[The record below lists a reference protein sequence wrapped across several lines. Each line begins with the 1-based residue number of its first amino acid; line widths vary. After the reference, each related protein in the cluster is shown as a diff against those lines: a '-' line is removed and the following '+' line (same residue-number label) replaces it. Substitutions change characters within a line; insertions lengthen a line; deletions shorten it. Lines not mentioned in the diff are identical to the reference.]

1 MTELSSIRNFSIV
14 AHIDHGKS
22 TLADRLIQFC
32 GGLTDREMKEQV
44 LDSMEL
50 ERERGITIK
59 AQTVR
64 LSYKSN
70 DGKTY
75 ILNIMDTPGHVDFS
89 YEVSRSLSACDGVLL
104 LVDATQGLEA
114 QTIAHYNVASELG
127 LKIIPVINKI
137 DLPSANTDS
146 VLSDLSELLHI
157 DKKEILKVSA
167 KSGMGVDKLI
177 ERIIIDIPEP
187 KGNLSNSLKAFIIDS
202 WFDNYLGIVVLI
214 KVVDGSIELKDK
226 IKVLSNKREFIVDK
240 LGTFNP
246 EMTNLSTL
254 SSGMVGFM
262 IASIKTLD
270 SAPVGDTIVLAKD
283 ENALPLAGFKKIQ
296 PRVYSGF
303 YPVDSNDYQES
314 KKALD
319 KLSLNDNSFTY
330 EPESSQ
336 SLGHGFR
343 CGFLGLLHMEII
355 RERVQREYNLEFLMT
370 VPSVTYRIEDKKGQ
384 TLDIRKPSD
393 LPDDNSLKCYYEP
406 IALISIVTPS
416 QYLGSVIEL
425 CTSKRG
431 AQQDLIYRSNMVE
444 IRYEIP
450 LSEIIYDFFDTLK
463 SASKGYAS
471 YDYDIID
478 YRESKMLRLD
488 IHVNKKKVDALSQIL
503 HKDNAYKRSKELIE
517 NLKKLI
523 PRQNFEITIQGCVG
537 SKVLSSTSIRGY
549 RKDVTAK
556 LYGGDVTRKMKLL
569 KKQKEGKKKMKKI
582 GNVEI
587 PREAFYKFLSTS
599 D

>member
-1 MTELSSIRNFSIV
+1 MNIRNIAIV

-22 TLADRLIQFC
+22 TLADRLIEKY
-32 GGLTDREMKEQV
+32 GDISSRNMKEQV
-44 LDSMEL
+44 LDSMDL

-59 AQTVR
+59 AQTVS
-64 LSYKSN
+64 LKVDYNKQ
-70 DGKTY
+70 KY
-75 ILNIMDTPGHVDFS
+75 NINIIDTPGHVDFS

-146 VLSDLSELLHI
+146 VSSDLSELLHI

-167 KSGMGVDKLI
+167 KSGIGVDNLI

-270 SAPVGDTIVLAKD
+270 SAPVGDTIILAKD

-384 TLDIRKPSD
+384 TRDIRKPSD

-503 HKDNAYKRSKELIE
+503 HEDNAYRRSKELIE

-587 PREAFYKFLSTS
+587 PREAFYKFLSTT

>member
-1 MTELSSIRNFSIV
+1 MNIRNIAIV

-22 TLADRLIQFC
+22 TLADRLIEKY
-32 GGLTDREMKEQV
+32 GDISSRNMKEQI
-44 LDSMEL
+44 LDSMDL

-59 AQTVR
+59 AQTVS
-64 LSYKSN
+64 LNS
-70 DGKTY
+70 TY
-75 ILNIMDTPGHVDFS
+75 MGDTFNINIIDTPGHVDFS
-89 YEVSRSLSACDGVLL
+89 YEVSRSLSACDGVML

-114 QTIAHYNVASELG
+114 QTIAHFNMARELN
-127 LKIIPVINKI
+127 LIIIPVINKI
-137 DLPSANTDS
+137 DLPSAD
-146 VLSDLSELLHI
+146 VEAVKKDLSELLDI
-157 DKKEILKVSA
+157 NQNEILSVSA
-167 KSGMGVDKLI
+167 KSGLGVEDLM

-187 KGNLSNSLKAFIIDS
+187 KGQISKALKAFIIDS

-214 KVVDGSIELKDK
+214 KIIDGTINIKDK
-226 IKVLSNKREFIVDK
+226 IKVFSNKREFLVDK

-246 EMTNLSTL
+246 TMTNSSKL
-254 SSGMVGFM
+254 SSGQVGFM

-270 SAPVGDTIVLAKD
+270 SAPVGDTILISKNDLSAP
-283 ENALPLAGFKKIQ
+283 LPGFKKIQ

-370 VPSVTYRIEDKKGQ
+370 VPSVTYRVENKKGDVN
-384 TLDIRKPSD
+384 DIRKPSD
-393 LPDDNSLKCYYEP
+393 LPDDNSIKCYYEP

-416 QYLGSVIEL
+416 EYLGSVIEL

-431 AQQDLIYRSNMVE
+431 IQKDLIYRSNMAE
-444 IRYEIP
+444 IKYEIP

-478 YRESKMLRLD
+478 YRESSMIRLD
-488 IHVNKKKVDALSQIL
+488 ILVNKKKIDALSQIL
-503 HKDNAYKRSKELIE
+503 HKDNSYRRSRELIE

-523 PRQNFEITIQGCVG
+523 PRQSFEITIQGCVG
-537 SKVLSSTSIRGY
+537 AKILSSTSIKGY

-599 D
+599 EE

>member
-1 MTELSSIRNFSIV
+1 MNIRNIAIV

-22 TLADRLIQFC
+22 TLADRLIEKY
-32 GGLTDREMKEQV
+32 GDISSRNMKEQI
-44 LDSMEL
+44 LDSMDL

-59 AQTVR
+59 AQTVS
-64 LSYKSN
+64 LNS
-70 DGKTY
+70 TY
-75 ILNIMDTPGHVDFS
+75 MGDTFNINIIDTPGHVDFS
-89 YEVSRSLSACDGVLL
+89 YEVSRSLSACDGVML

-114 QTIAHYNVASELG
+114 QTIAHFNMARELN
-127 LKIIPVINKI
+127 LIIIPVINKI
-137 DLPSANTDS
+137 DLPSAD
-146 VLSDLSELLHI
+146 VEAVKKDLSELLDI
-157 DKKEILKVSA
+157 NQNEILSVSA
-167 KSGMGVDKLI
+167 KSGLGVEDLM

-187 KGNLSNSLKAFIIDS
+187 KGQISKELKAFIIDS

-214 KVVDGSIELKDK
+214 KIIDGTINIKDK
-226 IKVLSNKREFIVDK
+226 IKVFSNKREFLVDK

-246 EMTNLSTL
+246 TMTNSSKL
-254 SSGMVGFM
+254 SSGQVGFM

-270 SAPVGDTIVLAKD
+270 SAPVGDTILISKNDLSAP
-283 ENALPLAGFKKIQ
+283 LPGFKKIQ

-370 VPSVTYRIEDKKGQ
+370 VPSVTYRVENKKGDVN
-384 TLDIRKPSD
+384 DIRKPSD
-393 LPDDNSLKCYYEP
+393 LPDDNSIKCYYEP

-416 QYLGSVIEL
+416 EYLGSVIEL

-431 AQQDLIYRSNMVE
+431 IQKDLIYRSNMAE
-444 IRYEIP
+444 IKYEIP

-478 YRESKMLRLD
+478 YRESSMIRLD
-488 IHVNKKKVDALSQIL
+488 ILVNKKKIDALSQIL
-503 HKDNAYKRSKELIE
+503 HKDNSYRRSRELIE

-523 PRQNFEITIQGCVG
+523 PRQSFEITIQGCVG
-537 SKVLSSTSIRGY
+537 AKILSSTSIKGY

-599 D
+599 EE

>member
-1 MTELSSIRNFSIV
+1 MNIRNIAIV

-22 TLADRLIQFC
+22 TLADRLIEKY
-32 GGLTDREMKEQV
+32 GDISSRKMKEQI
-44 LDSMEL
+44 LDSMDL

-59 AQTVR
+59 AQTVS
-64 LSYKSN
+64 LNASYMGDN
-70 DGKTY
+70 Y
-75 ILNIMDTPGHVDFS
+75 NINIIDTPGHVDFS
-89 YEVSRSLSACDGVLL
+89 YEVSRSLSACDCVML
-104 LVDATQGLEA
+104 LVDATQGLES
-114 QTIAHYNVASELG
+114 QTIAHFNMARELN
-127 LKIIPVINKI
+127 LVIIPVINKI
-137 DLPSANTDS
+137 DLPSADPDA
-146 VLSDLSELLHI
+146 VKKDLSELLDI
-157 DKKEILKVSA
+157 NQNEILSVSA
-167 KSGMGVDKLI
+167 KSGLGVEDLI
-177 ERIIIDIPEP
+177 ERVIIDIPDP
-187 KGNLSNSLKAFIIDS
+187 KGLMSNDLKAFIIDS

-214 KVVDGSIELKDK
+214 KIIDGSISIKDK
-226 IKVLSNKREFIVDK
+226 IKVFSNKREFLVDK

-246 EMTNLSTL
+246 TMTNLSKL
-254 SSGMVGFM
+254 SSGQVGFM

-270 SAPVGDTIVLAKD
+270 SAPVGDTIILAK
-283 ENALPLAGFKKIQ
+283 NNTLAPLPGFKKIQ

-370 VPSVTYRIEDKKGQ
+370 VPSVTYRVENKKGEVN
-384 TLDIRKPSD
+384 DIRKPSD
-393 LPDDNSLKCYYEP
+393 LPDDNSIKCYYEP
-406 IALISIVTPS
+406 IALISIVTPTE
-416 QYLGSVIEL
+416 YLGSVIEL

-431 AQQDLIYRSNMVE
+431 TQKDLIYRSNMAE
-444 IRYEIP
+444 IKYEIP

-478 YRESKMLRLD
+478 YRESSMIRLD
-488 IHVNKKKVDALSQIL
+488 IHVNKKKIDALSQIL
-503 HKDNAYKRSKELIE
+503 HKDNSYRRSRELID

-523 PRQNFEITIQGCVG
+523 PRQSFEITIQGCVG
-537 SKVLSSTSIRGY
+537 AKILSSTSIKGY

-587 PREAFYKFLSTS
+587 PREAFYKFLSTTEE
-599 D
+599 

>member
-1 MTELSSIRNFSIV
+1 MNIRNIAIV

-22 TLADRLIQFC
+22 TLADRMIEKY
-32 GGLTDREMKEQV
+32 GDISSRKMKEQI
-44 LDSMEL
+44 LDSMDL

-59 AQTVR
+59 AQTVS
-64 LSYKSN
+64 LNKSYL
-70 DGKTY
+70 GQEY
-75 ILNIMDTPGHVDFS
+75 NINIIDTPGHVDFS
-89 YEVSRSLSACDGVLL
+89 YEVSRSLSACDGVIL

-114 QTIAHYNVASELG
+114 QTIAHFNVARDLG

-137 DLPSANTDS
+137 DLPSADTDA
-146 VLSDLSELLHI
+146 VKKDLSELLEI
-157 DKKEILKVSA
+157 DSSEILNVSA
-167 KSGMGVDKLI
+167 KSGVGVDELI
-177 ERIIIDIPEP
+177 EKIIINIPEP
-187 KGNLSNSLKAFIIDS
+187 KGLINGDLKAFIIDS
-202 WFDNYLGIVVLI
+202 WFDNYLGIVVLVKI
-214 KVVDGSIELKDK
+214 IDGQISLKDK
-226 IKVLSNKREFIVDK
+226 IKVFSNKREFIVDK

-246 EMTNLSTL
+246 TMTN
-254 SSGMVGFM
+254 SSILQSGQVGFM

-270 SAPVGDTIVLAKD
+270 SAPVGDTIILAKND
-283 ENALPLAGFKKIQ
+283 NATALAGFKQIQ

-370 VPSVTYRIEDKKGQ
+370 VPSVTYRVENKKGEIN
-384 TLDIRKPSD
+384 DIRKPSD
-393 LPDDNSLKCYYEP
+393 LPDDNSIKCYYEP

-416 QYLGSVIEL
+416 QHLGSVIEL

-431 AQQDLIYRSNMVE
+431 VQKDLIYRSNMAE
-444 IRYEIP
+444 IKYEIP

-478 YRESKMLRLD
+478 YRESKMIRLD
-488 IHVNKKKVDALSQIL
+488 IHVNKKKIDALSQIL
-503 HKDNAYKRSKELIE
+503 HKDNSYRRSRELIE

-523 PRQNFEITIQGCVG
+523 PRQSFEITIQGCVG
-537 SKVLSSTSIRGY
+537 AKILSSTSIKGY

-599 D
+599 EE

>member
-1 MTELSSIRNFSIV
+1 MNIRNIAIV

-22 TLADRLIQFC
+22 TLADRMIEKY
-32 GGLTDREMKEQV
+32 GDISSRKMKEQI
-44 LDSMEL
+44 LDSMDL

-59 AQTVR
+59 AQTVS
-64 LSYKSN
+64 LNKSYL
-70 DGKTY
+70 GQEY
-75 ILNIMDTPGHVDFS
+75 NINIIDTPGHVDFS
-89 YEVSRSLSACDGVLL
+89 YEVSRSLSACDGVIL

-114 QTIAHYNVASELG
+114 QTIAHFNVARDLG

-137 DLPSANTDS
+137 DLPSADTDA
-146 VLSDLSELLHI
+146 VKKDLSELLEI
-157 DKKEILKVSA
+157 DSSEILNVSA
-167 KSGMGVDKLI
+167 KSGVGVDELI
-177 ERIIIDIPEP
+177 EKIIINIPEP
-187 KGNLSNSLKAFIIDS
+187 KGLINGDLKAFIIDS
-202 WFDNYLGIVVLI
+202 WFDNYLGIVVLVKI
-214 KVVDGSIELKDK
+214 IDGQISLKDK
-226 IKVLSNKREFIVDK
+226 IKVFSNKREFIVDK

-246 EMTNLSTL
+246 TMTN
-254 SSGMVGFM
+254 SSILKSGQVGFM

-270 SAPVGDTIVLAKD
+270 SAPVGDTIILAKND
-283 ENALPLAGFKKIQ
+283 NATALAGFKKIQ

-370 VPSVTYRIEDKKGQ
+370 VPSVTYRVENKKGEIN
-384 TLDIRKPSD
+384 DIRKPSD
-393 LPDDNSLKCYYEP
+393 LPDDNSIKCYYEP

-416 QYLGSVIEL
+416 QHLGSVIEL

-431 AQQDLIYRSNMVE
+431 VQKDLIYRSNMAE
-444 IRYEIP
+444 IKYEIP

-478 YRESKMLRLD
+478 YRESKMIRLD
-488 IHVNKKKVDALSQIL
+488 IHVNKKKIDALSQIL
-503 HKDNAYKRSKELIE
+503 HKDNSYRRSRELIE

-523 PRQNFEITIQGCVG
+523 PRQSFEITIQGCVG
-537 SKVLSSTSIRGY
+537 AKILSSTSIKGY

-599 D
+599 EE

>member
-1 MTELSSIRNFSIV
+1 V

-22 TLADRLIQFC
+22 TLADRLIEKY
-32 GGLTDREMKEQV
+32 GDISSRKMKEQI
-44 LDSMEL
+44 LDSMDL

-59 AQTVR
+59 AQTVS
-64 LSYKSN
+64 LNASYMGDN
-70 DGKTY
+70 Y
-75 ILNIMDTPGHVDFS
+75 NINIIDTPGHVDFS
-89 YEVSRSLSACDGVLL
+89 YEVSRSLSACDGVML

-114 QTIAHYNVASELG
+114 QTIAHFNMARELN
-127 LKIIPVINKI
+127 LVIIPVINKI
-137 DLPSANTDS
+137 DLPSADPDA
-146 VLSDLSELLHI
+146 VKKDLSELLDI
-157 DKKEILKVSA
+157 NQNEILSVSA
-167 KSGMGVDKLI
+167 KSGLGVEDLI
-177 ERIIIDIPEP
+177 ERVIIDIPEP
-187 KGNLSNSLKAFIIDS
+187 KGLMSNDLKAFIIDS

-214 KVVDGSIELKDK
+214 KIIDGSISIKDK
-226 IKVLSNKREFIVDK
+226 IKVFSNKREFLVDK

-246 EMTNLSTL
+246 TMTNLSKL
-254 SSGMVGFM
+254 SSGQVGFM

-270 SAPVGDTIVLAKD
+270 SAPVGDTIIPAK
-283 ENALPLAGFKKIQ
+283 NSTSAPLPGFKKIQ

-370 VPSVTYRIEDKKGQ
+370 VPSVTYRVENKKGEVN
-384 TLDIRKPSD
+384 DIRKPSD
-393 LPDDNSLKCYYEP
+393 LPDDNSIKCYYEP
-406 IALISIVTPS
+406 IALISIVTPAE
-416 QYLGSVIEL
+416 YLGSVIEL

-431 AQQDLIYRSNMVE
+431 TQKDLIYRSNMAE
-444 IRYEIP
+444 IKYEIP

-463 SASKGYAS
+463 SVSKGYAS

-478 YRESKMLRLD
+478 YRESSMIRLD
-488 IHVNKKKVDALSQIL
+488 IHVNKKKIDALSQIL
-503 HKDNAYKRSKELIE
+503 HKDNSYRRSRELID

-523 PRQNFEITIQGCVG
+523 PRQSFEITIQGCVG
-537 SKVLSSTSIRGY
+537 AKILSSTSIKGY

-587 PREAFYKFLSTS
+587 PREAFYKFLSTTEE
-599 D
+599 

>member
-1 MTELSSIRNFSIV
+1 MNIRNIAIV

-22 TLADRLIQFC
+22 TLADRLIEKY
-32 GGLTDREMKEQV
+32 GSINSRNMKDQV
-44 LDSMEL
+44 LDSMDL

-59 AQTVR
+59 AQTV
-64 LSYKSN
+64 S
-70 DGKTY
+70 
-75 ILNIMDTPGHVDFS
+75 LNVIHNNQEYNINIIDTPGHVDFS

-114 QTIAHYNVASELG
+114 QTIAHYNVASDLG
-127 LKIIPVINKI
+127 LRIIPVINKI
-137 DLPSANTDS
+137 DLPSADAKS
-146 VLSDLSELLHI
+146 VSKDLSELLGI
-157 DKKEILKVSA
+157 DEDEILHASA
-167 KSGMGVDKLI
+167 KSGIGIQEII
-177 ERIIIDIPEP
+177 ERVINDIPMP
-187 KGNLSNSLKAFIIDS
+187 KGESDKPMKAFIIDS

-214 KVVDGSIELKDK
+214 KIINGSIKLKDK
-226 IKVLSNKREFIVDK
+226 IKVISNKREFIVDK

-246 EMTNLSTL
+246 DMTNLPAL
-254 SSGMVGFM
+254 NSGMVGFM

-270 SAPVGDTIVLAKD
+270 SAPVGDTITISSDQNAT
-283 ENALPLAGFKKIQ
+283 ALPGFKKIQ

-370 VPSVTYRIEDKKGQ
+370 VPSVTYRVEDKTGKVSN
-384 TLDIRKPSD
+384 IRKPSD
-393 LPDDNSLKCYYEP
+393 LPDDNSIKCYYEP

-425 CTSKRG
+425 CTSKR
-431 AQQDLIYRSNMVE
+431 ATQKDLIYRSNMVE

-478 YRESKMLRLD
+478 YRESKMIRLD

-503 HKDNAYKRSKELIE
+503 HRDNSYRRSKELIE

-523 PRQNFEITIQGCVG
+523 PRQNFEITIQGCIG

-599 D
+599 E

>member
-1 MTELSSIRNFSIV
+1 MNIRNIAIV

-22 TLADRLIQFC
+22 TLADRMIEKY
-32 GGLTDREMKEQV
+32 GDISSRKMKEQI
-44 LDSMEL
+44 LDSMDL

-59 AQTVR
+59 AQTVS
-64 LSYKSN
+64 LNKSYL
-70 DGKTY
+70 GQEY
-75 ILNIMDTPGHVDFS
+75 NINIIDTPGHVDFS
-89 YEVSRSLSACDGVLL
+89 YEVSRSLSACDGVIL

-114 QTIAHYNVASELG
+114 QTIAHFNVARDLG

-137 DLPSANTDS
+137 DLPSADTDA
-146 VLSDLSELLHI
+146 VKKDLSELLEI
-157 DKKEILKVSA
+157 DSSEILNVSA
-167 KSGMGVDKLI
+167 KSGVGVDELI
-177 ERIIIDIPEP
+177 EKIIINIPEP
-187 KGNLSNSLKAFIIDS
+187 KGLINGDLKAFIIDS
-202 WFDNYLGIVVLI
+202 WFDNYLGIVVLVKI
-214 KVVDGSIELKDK
+214 IDGQISLKDK
-226 IKVLSNKREFIVDK
+226 IKVFSNKREFIVDK

-246 EMTNLSTL
+246 TMTN
-254 SSGMVGFM
+254 SSILKSGQVGFM

-270 SAPVGDTIVLAKD
+270 SAPVGDTIILAKND
-283 ENALPLAGFKKIQ
+283 NATALAGFKKIQ

-370 VPSVTYRIEDKKGQ
+370 VPSVTYRVENKKGEIN
-384 TLDIRKPSD
+384 DIRKPSD
-393 LPDDNSLKCYYEP
+393 LPDDNSIKCYYEP

-416 QYLGSVIEL
+416 QHLGSVIEL

-431 AQQDLIYRSNMVE
+431 IQKDLIYRSNMAE
-444 IRYEIP
+444 IKYEIP

-478 YRESKMLRLD
+478 YRESKMIRLD
-488 IHVNKKKVDALSQIL
+488 IHVNKKKIDALSQIL
-503 HKDNAYKRSKELIE
+503 HKDNSYRRSRELIE

-523 PRQNFEITIQGCVG
+523 PRQSFEITIQGCVG
-537 SKVLSSTSIRGY
+537 AKILSSSSIKGY

-599 D
+599 EE

>member
-1 MTELSSIRNFSIV
+1 MNIRNIAIV

-22 TLADRLIQFC
+22 TLADRLIEKY
-32 GGLTDREMKEQV
+32 GDISSRNMKEQV
-44 LDSMEL
+44 LDSMDL

-59 AQTVR
+59 AQTVS
-64 LSYKSN
+64 LKVDYNKQ
-70 DGKTY
+70 KY
-75 ILNIMDTPGHVDFS
+75 NINIIDTPGHVDFS

-127 LKIIPVINKI
+127 LKIIPVVNKI

-146 VLSDLSELLHI
+146 VSSDLSALLHI

-503 HKDNAYKRSKELIE
+503 HRDNAYKRSKELIE

>member
-1 MTELSSIRNFSIV
+1 MNIRNIAIV

-22 TLADRLIQFC
+22 TLADRLIEKY
-32 GGLTDREMKEQV
+32 GNINSRNMKEQI
-44 LDSMEL
+44 LDSMDL

-59 AQTVR
+59 AQTVS
-64 LSYKSN
+64 LNS
-70 DGKTY
+70 TY
-75 ILNIMDTPGHVDFS
+75 MGDTFNINIIDTPGHVDFS
-89 YEVSRSLSACDGVLL
+89 YEVSRSLSACDGVML

-114 QTIAHYNVASELG
+114 QTIAHFNMARELN
-127 LKIIPVINKI
+127 LIIIPVINKI
-137 DLPSANTDS
+137 DLPSAD
-146 VLSDLSELLHI
+146 VEAVKKDLSELL
-157 DKKEILKVSA
+157 DVNQNEILSVSA
-167 KSGMGVDKLI
+167 KSGSGVEDLM

-187 KGNLSNSLKAFIIDS
+187 KGQISKALKAFIIDS

-214 KVVDGSIELKDK
+214 KIIDGTINIKDK
-226 IKVLSNKREFIVDK
+226 IKVFSNKREFLVDK

-246 EMTNLSTL
+246 TMTNSSKL
-254 SSGMVGFM
+254 SSGQVGFM

-270 SAPVGDTIVLAKD
+270 SAPVGDTILISKNDLSAP
-283 ENALPLAGFKKIQ
+283 LPGFKKIQ

-370 VPSVTYRIEDKKGQ
+370 VPSVTYRVENKKGDIN
-384 TLDIRKPSD
+384 DIRKPSD
-393 LPDDNSLKCYYEP
+393 LPDDNSIKCYYEP

-416 QYLGSVIEL
+416 EYLGSVIEL

-431 AQQDLIYRSNMVE
+431 IQKDLIYRSNMAE
-444 IRYEIP
+444 IKYEIP

-478 YRESKMLRLD
+478 YRESSMIRLD
-488 IHVNKKKVDALSQIL
+488 ILVNKKKIDALSQIL
-503 HKDNAYKRSKELIE
+503 HKDNSYRRSRELIE

-523 PRQNFEITIQGCVG
+523 PRQSFEITIQGCVG
-537 SKVLSSTSIRGY
+537 AKILSSTSIKGY

-599 D
+599 EE

>member
-1 MTELSSIRNFSIV
+1 MNIRNIAIV

-22 TLADRLIQFC
+22 TLADRLIEKY
-32 GGLTDREMKEQV
+32 GDISSRNMKEQI
-44 LDSMEL
+44 LDSMDL

-59 AQTVR
+59 AQTVS
-64 LSYKSN
+64 LNS
-70 DGKTY
+70 TY
-75 ILNIMDTPGHVDFS
+75 MGDTYNINIIDTPGHVDFS
-89 YEVSRSLSACDGVLL
+89 YEVSRSLSACDGVML

-114 QTIAHYNVASELG
+114 QTIAHFNMARELN
-127 LKIIPVINKI
+127 LIIIPVINKI
-137 DLPSANTDS
+137 DLPSAD
-146 VLSDLSELLHI
+146 VEAVKKDLSELLDI
-157 DKKEILKVSA
+157 NQKEILSVSA
-167 KSGMGVDKLI
+167 KSGTGVEDLM

-187 KGNLSNSLKAFIIDS
+187 KGQISKELKAFIIDS

-214 KVVDGSIELKDK
+214 KIIDGTINIKDK
-226 IKVLSNKREFIVDK
+226 IKVFSNKREFLVDK

-246 EMTNLSTL
+246 TMTNSSKL
-254 SSGMVGFM
+254 SSGQVGFM

-270 SAPVGDTIVLAKD
+270 SAPVGDTILISKNDLSAP
-283 ENALPLAGFKKIQ
+283 LPGFKKIQ

-355 RERVQREYNLEFLMT
+355 LERVQREYNLEFLMT
-370 VPSVTYRIEDKKGQ
+370 VPSVTYRVENKKGDIN
-384 TLDIRKPSD
+384 DIRKPSD
-393 LPDDNSLKCYYEP
+393 LPDDNSIKCYYEP

-416 QYLGSVIEL
+416 EYLGSVIEL

-431 AQQDLIYRSNMVE
+431 IQKDLIYRSNMAE
-444 IRYEIP
+444 IKYEIP

-478 YRESKMLRLD
+478 YRESSMIRLD
-488 IHVNKKKVDALSQIL
+488 ILVNKKKIDALSQIL
-503 HKDNAYKRSKELIE
+503 HKDNSYRRSRELIE

-523 PRQNFEITIQGCVG
+523 PRQSFEITIQGCVG
-537 SKVLSSTSIRGY
+537 AKILSSTSIKGY

-599 D
+599 EE

>member
-1 MTELSSIRNFSIV
+1 MNIRNIAIV

-22 TLADRLIQFC
+22 TLADRLIEKY
-32 GGLTDREMKEQV
+32 GDISSRNMKEQI
-44 LDSMEL
+44 LDSMDL

-59 AQTVR
+59 AQTVS
-64 LSYKSN
+64 LNS
-70 DGKTY
+70 TY
-75 ILNIMDTPGHVDFS
+75 MGDTFNINIIDTPGHVDFS
-89 YEVSRSLSACDGVLL
+89 YEVSRSLSACDGVML

-114 QTIAHYNVASELG
+114 QTIAHFNMARELN
-127 LKIIPVINKI
+127 LIIIPVINKI
-137 DLPSANTDS
+137 DLPSAD
-146 VLSDLSELLHI
+146 VEAVKKDLSELLDI
-157 DKKEILKVSA
+157 NQKEILSVSA
-167 KSGMGVDKLI
+167 KSGLGVEDLM

-187 KGNLSNSLKAFIIDS
+187 KGQISKALKAFIIDS

-214 KVVDGSIELKDK
+214 KIIDGTINIKDK
-226 IKVLSNKREFIVDK
+226 IKVFSNKREFLVDK

-246 EMTNLSTL
+246 TMTNSSKL
-254 SSGMVGFM
+254 SSGQVGFM

-270 SAPVGDTIVLAKD
+270 SAPVGDTILISKNDLSAP
-283 ENALPLAGFKKIQ
+283 LPGFKKIQ

-370 VPSVTYRIEDKKGQ
+370 VPSVTYRVENKKGDIN
-384 TLDIRKPSD
+384 DIRKPSD
-393 LPDDNSLKCYYEP
+393 LPDDNSIKCYYEP

-416 QYLGSVIEL
+416 EYLGSVIEL

-431 AQQDLIYRSNMVE
+431 IQKDLIYRSNMAE
-444 IRYEIP
+444 IKYEIP

-478 YRESKMLRLD
+478 YRESSMIRLD
-488 IHVNKKKVDALSQIL
+488 ILVNKKKIDALSQIL
-503 HKDNAYKRSKELIE
+503 HKDNSYRRSRELIE

-523 PRQNFEITIQGCVG
+523 PRQSFEITIQGCVG
-537 SKVLSSTSIRGY
+537 AKILSSTSIKGY

-599 D
+599 EE

>member
-1 MTELSSIRNFSIV
+1 MNIRNIAIV

-22 TLADRLIQFC
+22 TLADRMIEKY
-32 GGLTDREMKEQV
+32 GDISSRNMKEQI
-44 LDSMEL
+44 LDSMDL

-59 AQTVR
+59 AQTVS
-64 LSYKSN
+64 LNKSYL
-70 DGKTY
+70 GQEY
-75 ILNIMDTPGHVDFS
+75 NINIIDTPGHVDFS
-89 YEVSRSLSACDGVLL
+89 YEVSRSLSACDGVIL

-114 QTIAHYNVASELG
+114 QTIAHFNVARDLG

-137 DLPSANTDS
+137 DLPSADTDA
-146 VLSDLSELLHI
+146 VKKDLSELLEI
-157 DKKEILKVSA
+157 DSSEILNVSA
-167 KSGMGVDKLI
+167 KSGVGVDELI
-177 ERIIIDIPEP
+177 EKIIINIPEP
-187 KGNLSNSLKAFIIDS
+187 KGLINGDLKAFIIDS
-202 WFDNYLGIVVLI
+202 WFDNYLGIVVLVKI
-214 KVVDGSIELKDK
+214 IDGQISLKDK
-226 IKVLSNKREFIVDK
+226 IKVFSNKREFIVDK

-246 EMTNLSTL
+246 TMTN
-254 SSGMVGFM
+254 SSILKSGQVGFM

-270 SAPVGDTIVLAKD
+270 SAPVGDTIILAKND
-283 ENALPLAGFKKIQ
+283 NATALAGFKKIQ

-370 VPSVTYRIEDKKGQ
+370 VPSVTYRVENKKGEIN
-384 TLDIRKPSD
+384 DIRKPSD
-393 LPDDNSLKCYYEP
+393 LPDDNSIKCYYEP

-416 QYLGSVIEL
+416 QHLGSVIEL

-431 AQQDLIYRSNMVE
+431 IQKDLIYRSNMAE
-444 IRYEIP
+444 IKYEIP

-478 YRESKMLRLD
+478 YRESKMIRLD
-488 IHVNKKKVDALSQIL
+488 IHVNKKKIDALSQIL
-503 HKDNAYKRSKELIE
+503 HKDNSYRRSRELIE

-523 PRQNFEITIQGCVG
+523 PRQSFEITIQGCVG
-537 SKVLSSTSIRGY
+537 AKILSSTSIKGY

-599 D
+599 EE

>member
-1 MTELSSIRNFSIV
+1 MNIRNIAIV

-22 TLADRLIQFC
+22 TLADRLIEKY
-32 GGLTDREMKEQV
+32 GDISSRNMKEQI
-44 LDSMEL
+44 LDSMDL

-59 AQTVR
+59 AQTVS
-64 LSYKSN
+64 LNSIYMG
-70 DGKTY
+70 DTY
-75 ILNIMDTPGHVDFS
+75 NINIIDTPGHVDFS
-89 YEVSRSLSACDGVLL
+89 YEVSRSLSACDGVML

-114 QTIAHYNVASELG
+114 QTIAHFNMARELN
-127 LKIIPVINKI
+127 LIIIPVINKI
-137 DLPSANTDS
+137 DLPSAD
-146 VLSDLSELLHI
+146 VEAVKKDLSELLDI
-157 DKKEILKVSA
+157 NQNEILSVSA
-167 KSGMGVDKLI
+167 KSGLGVEDLM

-187 KGNLSNSLKAFIIDS
+187 KGQISKALKAFIIDS

-214 KVVDGSIELKDK
+214 KIIDGTINIKDK
-226 IKVLSNKREFIVDK
+226 IKVFSNKREFLVDK

-246 EMTNLSTL
+246 TMTNSSKL
-254 SSGMVGFM
+254 SSGQVGFM

-270 SAPVGDTIVLAKD
+270 SAPVGDTILTSKND
-283 ENALPLAGFKKIQ
+283 LSEPLPGFKKIQ

-370 VPSVTYRIEDKKGQ
+370 VPSVTYRVENKKGDVN
-384 TLDIRKPSD
+384 DIRKPSD
-393 LPDDNSLKCYYEP
+393 LPDDNSIKCYYEP

-416 QYLGSVIEL
+416 EYLGSVIEL

-431 AQQDLIYRSNMVE
+431 IQKDLIYRSNMAE
-444 IRYEIP
+444 IKYEIP

-478 YRESKMLRLD
+478 YRESSMIRLD
-488 IHVNKKKVDALSQIL
+488 IVVNKKKIDALSQIL
-503 HKDNAYKRSKELIE
+503 HKDNSYRRSRELIE

-523 PRQNFEITIQGCVG
+523 PRQSFEITIQGCVG
-537 SKVLSSTSIRGY
+537 AKILSSTSIKGY

-599 D
+599 EE

>member
-1 MTELSSIRNFSIV
+1 MNIRNIAIV

-22 TLADRLIQFC
+22 TLADRLIE
-32 GGLTDREMKEQV
+32 RYSEISSRNMKEQV
-44 LDSMEL
+44 LDSMDL

-59 AQTVR
+59 AQTV
-64 LSYKSN
+64 S
-70 DGKTY
+70 
-75 ILNIMDTPGHVDFS
+75 LNAKYLNQDYNINIIDTPGHVDFS

-114 QTIAHYNVASELG
+114 QTIAHFNVAQDLG

-137 DLPSANTDS
+137 DLPSAD
-146 VLSDLSELLHI
+146 VDAVLKDLSDLLSI
-157 DKKEILKVSA
+157 DNSEILKVSA
-167 KSGMGVDKLI
+167 KSGDGIDTLI
-177 ERIIIDIPEP
+177 ERIIVDIPQPSGIKEE
-187 KGNLSNSLKAFIIDS
+187 LLKAFIIDS

-214 KVVDGSIELKDK
+214 KVVDGCIAIKDK
-226 IKVLSNKREFIVDK
+226 IKVYSNNREFIVDK
-240 LGTFNP
+240 LGTFTP
-246 EMTNLSTL
+246 KMKDASKLIT
-254 SSGMVGFM
+254 GQVGFM

-270 SAPVGDTIVLAKD
+270 SAPVGDTIVMANCVD
-283 ENALPLAGFKKIQ
+283 SLPLPGFKKIQ

-370 VPSVTYRIEDKKGQ
+370 VPSVTYRVENKKGEIN
-384 TLDIRKPSD
+384 DIRKPSD
-393 LPDDNSLKCYYEP
+393 LPDDNSIKCYYEP

-416 QYLGSVIEL
+416 NYLGSVIEL

-431 AQQDLIYRSNMVE
+431 IQKELIYRSNMVE
-444 IRYEIP
+444 IKYEIP
-450 LSEIIYDFFDTLK
+450 LSEIIYDFFDILK

-478 YRESKMLRLD
+478 FRESKMIRLD
-488 IHVNKKKVDALSQIL
+488 IHVNKKKIDALSQIL
-503 HKDNAYKRSKELIE
+503 HKDNSYRRSRELIE

-537 SKVLSSTSIRGY
+537 SKILSSTSIRGY

>member
-1 MTELSSIRNFSIV
+1 MNIRNIAIV

-22 TLADRLIQFC
+22 TLADRLIEKY
-32 GGLTDREMKEQV
+32 GDISSRKMKEQI
-44 LDSMEL
+44 LDSMDL

-59 AQTVR
+59 AQTVS
-64 LSYKSN
+64 LNASYMGDN
-70 DGKTY
+70 Y
-75 ILNIMDTPGHVDFS
+75 NINIIDTPGHVDFS
-89 YEVSRSLSACDGVLL
+89 YEVSRSLSACDGVML

-114 QTIAHYNVASELG
+114 QTIAHFNMARELN
-127 LKIIPVINKI
+127 LEIIPVINKI
-137 DLPSANTDS
+137 DLPSADPDA
-146 VLSDLSELLHI
+146 VKKDLSELLDI
-157 DKKEILKVSA
+157 NQNEILSVSA
-167 KSGMGVDKLI
+167 KSGLGVDDLI
-177 ERIIIDIPEP
+177 ERVIIDIPEP
-187 KGNLSNSLKAFIIDS
+187 KGLMSNDLKAFIIDS

-214 KVVDGSIELKDK
+214 KIIDGSISIKDK
-226 IKVLSNKREFIVDK
+226 IKVFSNKREFLVDK

-246 EMTNLSTL
+246 TMKNLSKL
-254 SSGMVGFM
+254 SSGQVGYM

-270 SAPVGDTIVLAKD
+270 SAPVGDTIVLAKNNNSD
-283 ENALPLAGFKKIQ
+283 PLPGFKKIQ

-370 VPSVTYRIEDKKGQ
+370 VPSVTYRVENKKGEVN
-384 TLDIRKPSD
+384 DIRKPSD
-393 LPDDNSLKCYYEP
+393 LPDDNSIKCYYEP
-406 IALISIVTPS
+406 IALISIVTPAE
-416 QYLGSVIEL
+416 YLGSVIEL

-431 AQQDLIYRSNMVE
+431 TQKDLIYRSNMAE
-444 IRYEIP
+444 IKYEIP

-478 YRESKMLRLD
+478 YRESSMIRLD
-488 IHVNKKKVDALSQIL
+488 IHVNKKKIDALSQIL
-503 HKDNAYKRSKELIE
+503 HKDNSYRRSRELID

-523 PRQNFEITIQGCVG
+523 PRQSFEITIQGCVG
-537 SKVLSSTSIRGY
+537 AKILSSTSIKGY

-587 PREAFYKFLSTS
+587 PREAFYKFLSTTEE
-599 D
+599 

>member
-1 MTELSSIRNFSIV
+1 MNIRNIAIV

-22 TLADRLIQFC
+22 TLADRLIEKY
-32 GGLTDREMKEQV
+32 GDISSRNMKEQV
-44 LDSMEL
+44 LDSMDL

-59 AQTVR
+59 AQTVS
-64 LSYKSN
+64 LKVDYNKQ
-70 DGKTY
+70 KY
-75 ILNIMDTPGHVDFS
+75 NINIIDTPGHVDFS

-137 DLPSANTDS
+137 DLPSANTES
-146 VLSDLSELLHI
+146 VLSDLSELLNI

-167 KSGMGVDKLI
+167 KSGMGVDNLI

-187 KGNLSNSLKAFIIDS
+187 QGDLSNSLKAFIIDS

-214 KVVDGSIELKDK
+214 KVIDGSIELKDK

-270 SAPVGDTIVLAKD
+270 SAPVGDTIVLSKD
-283 ENALPLAGFKKIQ
+283 ENVLPLAGFKKIQ

-587 PREAFYKFLSTS
+587 PREAFYKFLSTT

>member
-1 MTELSSIRNFSIV
+1 MYIRNIAIV

-22 TLADRLIQFC
+22 TLADRLIEKF
-32 GGLTDREMKEQV
+32 GDISSRNMKEQF
-44 LDSMEL
+44 LDSMDL

-59 AQTVR
+59 AQTVS
-64 LSYKSN
+64 LMTKYQ
-70 DGKTY
+70 DDDY
-75 ILNIMDTPGHVDFS
+75 NINIIDTPGHVDFS

-114 QTIAHYNVASELG
+114 QTIAHFNVARELG

-137 DLPSANTDS
+137 DLPSADSDS
-146 VLSDLSELLHI
+146 VSKDLSELLSI
-157 DKKEILKVSA
+157 DESKIIRVSA
-167 KSGMGVDKLI
+167 KSGIGVDELM
-177 ERIIIDIPEP
+177 ERIVVDIPEP
-187 KGNLSNSLKAFIIDS
+187 KGSTDMKLKAFIIDS

-214 KVVDGSIELKDK
+214 KIIDGKIKLKDK
-226 IKVLSNKREFIVDK
+226 IKVFSNKREYFVDK
-240 LGTFNP
+240 LGTFKP
-246 EMTNLSTL
+246 TMTDASSL
-254 SSGMVGFM
+254 SSGQVGFM

-270 SAPVGDTIVLAKD
+270 SAPVGDTIIMSNNDDVKP
-283 ENALPLAGFKKIQ
+283 LPGFKKIQ

-370 VPSVTYRIEDKKGQ
+370 VPSVTYRVENKKGEID
-384 TLDIRKPSD
+384 DIRKPSD
-393 LPDDNSLKCYYEP
+393 LPDDNSIKCYYEP

-431 AQQDLIYRSNMVE
+431 TQKDLIYRSNMAE
-444 IRYEIP
+444 IKYEIP

-478 YRESKMLRLD
+478 YKESKMIRLD

-503 HKDNAYKRSKELIE
+503 HKDNAYRRSRELIE

-537 SKVLSSTSIRGY
+537 SKILSSTSIRGY

-587 PREAFYKFLSTS
+587 PREAFYKFLSTTE
-599 D
+599 